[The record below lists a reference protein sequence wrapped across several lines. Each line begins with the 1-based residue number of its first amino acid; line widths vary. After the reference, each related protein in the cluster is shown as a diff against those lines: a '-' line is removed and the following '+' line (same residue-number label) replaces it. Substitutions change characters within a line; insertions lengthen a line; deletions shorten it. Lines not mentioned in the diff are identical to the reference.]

1 MSGMTGSEFKAI
13 RDELGLTQGQLAEV
27 VCLSG
32 NQAVCNI
39 ETGVRN
45 PGRLLAA
52 IMQAFVELPE
62 KRSKELRELLI
73 SISRKQ
79 SGSNR
84 GRR

>member
-13 RDELGLTQGQLAEV
+13 REELGLTQEQLAEA

-32 NQAVCNI
+32 RQAVCNI
-39 ETGVRN
+39 ETDLRN

-52 IMQAFVELPE
+52 VMQLFVELPE

-79 SGSNR
+79 AGSTR